1 MDPKLKALLSH
12 ITLIGWII
20 ALVLNMN
27 EKDEFTS
34 FYLRQT
40 LGLYLVAVILSFIP
54 ILRWILAIIIFI
66 FWIMSLVASIQGFKK
81 LSPGIGN
88 FFQDLFKGL

>member
-40 LGLYLVAVILSFIP
+40 LGLYLVAIILSFIP
-54 ILRWILAIIIFI
+54 ILGWILNIIIFI
-66 FWIMSLVASIQGFKK
+66 FWIISLVASIQGYKK
-81 LSPGIGN
+81 PSPGIGN